1 MSYEKLL
8 SPGKI
13 GKVEIP
19 NRIVMVPMGVD
30 VAEPDGKVGQRWI
43 DYYDARSRD
52 GVGLIVTGIVR
63 VNETNGVGL
72 PFQVSMARDAN
83 IESLRKGIEKVHANG
98 TKIFV
103 QIHHAGRQNVALLQ
117 TIWGLMELPGRF
129 IPHYWDYVIPL
140 SAKLMSK
147 AYPLLETDPFLLKYQ
162 KYFFRSTVSASK
174 VPLDPERSGNM
185 PSRAR
190 ALTIPQIKKLE
201 KQFIAAAGRVKKA
214 GADGVEL
221 HASHGYLIQQF
232 LSPHTNR
239 RKDRYGG
246 SLENRMRFILE
257 IIEGVRKECGPD
269 FPISVR
275 LTVDEFYSSIGEPGK
290 GLQMDEGIEIAKRLE
305 KAGVDVLDLSC
316 GGYETPNRTV
326 EPMSVPTGWRAYFVK
341 AVKEAVNI
349 PVIAVG
355 VIRDPDQAEKLLE
368 DGVQDF
374 IGLGRP
380 LLADPEWAKKTK
392 EGRPQDIQRCIGCL
406 ACFQSLVN
414 NAFLMKPVECAL
426 NPRCA
431 REVDYKDLK
440 KDGDGRSIVVIG
452 AGPSGLTAA
461 RELADRGFKV
471 TVLEKESRSGG
482 QLNAANKPP
491 HKEKMNW
498 AIEDLTHRAELA
510 GAKILYDQN
519 VDEKAIKKYKPYA
532 VVVATGGRA
541 GVPKSI
547 PGADRENVMT
557 GSDAMMQE
565 LKLTGKNIV
574 VVGSGLTG
582 LETAEYFMEQDNNVT
597 IVEMLDKIGPG
608 VYRLLY
614 YDIYPKL
621 ADNGVQ
627 FMTSSKLTEIG
638 DGEVAVENRFGSIV
652 RPKADYVFF
661 ATGVRSQN
669 ELVDVAKKVCD
680 KVYAVGDANK
690 VGTILGATRSAFE
703 TAASIH

>member
-1 MSYEKLL
+1 MKYKNLFT
-8 SPGKI
+8 PGKI
-13 GKVEIP
+13 GNVEIP

-43 DYYDARSRD
+43 DYYDARTKD
-52 GVGLIVTGIVR
+52 GVGLVITGIVR
-63 VNETNGVGL
+63 VNETNGVAL
-72 PFQVSMARDAN
+72 PFQVSMAKDEN
-83 IESLRKGIEKVHANG
+83 IESLRKGVEKIHANG
-98 TKIFV
+98 SKIFI
-103 QIHHAGRQNVALLQ
+103 QLHHAGRQNVVLLQ
-117 TIWGLMELPGRF
+117 TIWGLMEIPGKY
-129 IPHYWDYVIPL
+129 IPHYWDFVIPL
-140 SAKLMSK
+140 SRKIMSV
-147 AYPLLETDPFLLKYQ
+147 AYPLLETNPFLLKYQ
-162 KYFFRSTVSASK
+162 KYFFRAAVSASK
-174 VPLDPERSGNM
+174 VPLDPERSGSM

-190 ALTIPQIKKLE
+190 ALSIPEIKKLE
-201 KQFIAAAGRVKKA
+201 KQFIEAAVRVKKS
-214 GADGVEL
+214 GADGIEL
-221 HASHGYLIQQF
+221 HGSHGYLIQQF

-246 SLENRMRFILE
+246 SLENRMRFLLE

-269 FPISVR
+269 FPIAVR

-305 KAGVDVLDLSC
+305 QAGIDALDLSC

-380 LLADPEWAKKTK
+380 LLADPEWAKKAK
-392 EGRPQDIQRCIGCL
+392 EERPKDIQRCIGCL
-406 ACFQSLVN
+406 SCFQSLVN
-414 NAFLMKPVECAL
+414 NAFAMEPVECAL

-431 REVDYKDLK
+431 REVDNKDIKIDGAGK
-440 KDGDGRSIVVIG
+440 KVVVIG
-452 AGPSGLTAA
+452 AGPAGLTAA
-461 RELADRGFKV
+461 RELAARDFEV
-471 TVLEKESRSGG
+471 VVLESEKCSGG

-510 GAKILYDQN
+510 GAKILYEQK
-519 VDEKAIKKYKPYA
+519 VDEKLLKKLAPHA
-532 VVVATGGRA
+532 VVVATGGLA

-547 PGADRENVMT
+547 PGADKANVMT
-557 GSDAMMQE
+557 GSDAMKNE
-565 LKLTGKNIV
+565 LKITGKNVV

-582 LETAEYFMEQDNNVT
+582 LETAEYFMEQGNKVT

-614 YDIYPKL
+614 YDIFPKL
-621 ADNGVQ
+621 SDNGVQ
-627 FMTSSKLTEIG
+627 FITSSKLTEIG
-638 DGEVAVENRFGSIV
+638 DGEVAIENRFGAV
-652 RPKADYVFF
+652 LRPKADYVFF

-669 ELVDVAKKVCD
+669 ELVDVAKKVCPN
-680 KVYAVGDANK
+680 VYAVGDAAK
-690 VGTILGATRSAFE
+690 VGTILGATRSAFQ
-703 TAASIH
+703 TAKDIH